1 MTEEIMAL
9 HGLMEE
15 SADTDLLREMIGF
28 AAERLME
35 LEVGGLTG
43 AAHNEKS
50 AERLENDRIVSAAVI
65 VTVGVNSDGRREVLG
80 MDVGSSEAATF
91 WTAFLRKLA
100 RRGRRGSNSGL
111 VSFPTAPCRDPPK
124 RGQNTFPV
132 PVALEWSSRR
142 VNFEAS

>member
-1 MTEEIMAL
+1 MTDEIMAL

-91 WTAFLRKLA
+91 WTAFSGSWRAGAGAVQTVGWFRFRPPLA
-100 RRGRRGSNSGL
+100 ATHPSG
-111 VSFPTAPCRDPPK
+111 VKIRFRF
-124 RGQNTFPV
+124 R
-132 PVALEWSSRR
+132 
-142 VNFEAS
+142 